1 MWVRILPRA
10 PNQIIFTFFHF
21 CLDISQNGSI
31 MDLVTMIKGDEMDID
46 SMIDE
51 RKIDNMIEEEVMEKE
66 LIGFINIDMSDEEV
80 LAMIDEIE
88 AEEAAR
94 EELFDHFAN
103 EGI

>member
-1 MWVRILPRA
+1 
-10 PNQIIFTFFHF
+10 
-21 CLDISQNGSI
+21 
-31 MDLVTMIKGDEMDID
+31 
-46 SMIDE
+46 
-51 RKIDNMIEEEVMEKE
+51 MIEEEVMEKE

-103 EGI
+103 EGDLL